1 MTVRTVQRVACIGEC
16 MMELSEQPDGSF
28 RRGFGG
34 DTLNTAI
41 YLARLG
47 LHVDYVT
54 ALGTDAFS
62 DEMIAAWHG
71 ERIGTSLV
79 LRCPGTLPGLYMIQT
94 DARGERRFSYWRDS
108 APVRRLLTL
117 PGVDRI
123 EAALLRYDLIY
134 LSGIT
139 LSLFDAAARDR
150 LFAVLDHL
158 RARGVRVAF
167 DTNFRPRG
175 WPDPVAA
182 RLTYGEMLRRA
193 DLVLVSAEDHGLLWP
208 GTGGEDAI
216 LSHLRAY
223 GIGELVLKLT
233 EPGCIV
239 VAAPGETVH
248 VPTVPEPCA
257 VDTTA
262 AGDSFAAAYLA
273 ARAAGF
279 DPRQAAESGHRLARV
294 VILHRGAIIPI
305 QAMPE
310 DVIVAPR
317 VGLPGAMP
325 T

>member
-1 MTVRTVQRVACIGEC
+1 MRPGSTRVACIGEC
-16 MMELSEQPDGSF
+16 MLELSEQPDGSF

-47 LHVDYVT
+47 MRVDYVT

-62 DEMIAAWHG
+62 DEMIAAWHQEG
-71 ERIGTSLV
+71 IGTDLV
-79 LRCPGTLPGLYMIQT
+79 LRCPDTLPGLYMIQT

-108 APVRRLLTL
+108 APVRGLLSL
-117 PGVDRI
+117 PEMGRV
-123 EAALLRYDLIY
+123 EAMLLRHELIY

-139 LSLFDAAARDR
+139 LSLFDAAGRDR
-150 LFAVLDHL
+150 LFAILDHL
-158 RARGVRVAF
+158 RRHGIRVAF

-175 WPDPVAA
+175 WPDPAAA
-182 RLTYGEMLRRA
+182 RHAYREILRRA
-193 DLVLVSAEDHGLLWP
+193 DMVLVSTEDHHLLWQ
-208 GTGGEDAI
+208 GMEDEDAI

-223 GIGELVLKLT
+223 DIDELVLKRA

-239 VAAPGETVH
+239 VAAQGEKVH
-248 VPTVPEPCA
+248 VPAVPELRV

-273 ARAAGF
+273 ARAAGL
-279 DPRQAAESGHRLARV
+279 DPKAAAESGHRLARI

-305 QAMPE
+305 QAMPQN
-310 DVIVAPR
+310 VVTP
-317 VGLPGAMP
+317 P
-325 T
+325 